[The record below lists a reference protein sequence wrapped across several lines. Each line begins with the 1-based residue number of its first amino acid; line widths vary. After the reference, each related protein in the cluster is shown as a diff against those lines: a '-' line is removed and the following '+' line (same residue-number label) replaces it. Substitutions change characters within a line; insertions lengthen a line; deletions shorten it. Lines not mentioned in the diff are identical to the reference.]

1 MLHSLESHGAC
12 ICSMANL
19 ILSFFLFCTLGDFIV
34 KLKHRRPKQLI
45 CPFNLHPP
53 ITKSNMVH
61 HELTNFNFKMS
72 HIPDLVTYSEDI
84 YVHYRKWYTSNITY
98 SSFDRKCLIP
108 QNDFIAQYNVIFMP
122 WQHYPSDSRRG
133 WMRLNNEQ
141 NVMTEEL
148 SVTKEA
154 PNAILLYY
162 IFIFF
167 IFSVIPQ
174 QYLLQYA
181 KVFLFTNFSKWK
193 CFLEPSAVTHS
204 VPLWQTYRTTDK
216 KQKTSNV
223 LTDNVTKFPSSLDD

>member
-141 NVMTEEL
+141 NVKTEEL

-154 PNAILLYY
+154 PNAVLLYY
-162 IFIFF
+162 IFIFYILCYSST
-167 IFSVIPQ
+167 IFASICKSVSFHQFFQVEMFFGAFCSYTFSP
-174 QYLLQYA
+174 LVTNLQ
-181 KVFLFTNFSKWK
+181 N
-193 CFLEPSAVTHS
+193 H
-204 VPLWQTYRTTDK
+204 R
-216 KQKTSNV
+216 
-223 LTDNVTKFPSSLDD
+223 